1 MSNFNQYSINSNN
14 NILIQD
20 NPENFNDNN
29 FSQNQMQ
36 ISGEQQFMYQ
46 SNEGNINEGENGT
59 NNFNNTNNT
68 KEVNDNIN
76 INIKPKMKFTSK
88 LYDKICSY
96 INELKEIDNVVP
108 FCEERNRRELLL
120 DRGLLLC
127 LKINE
132 YMDDCCI
139 NIDSIL
145 NFNKTGNIE
154 FDIKLLDENYWMNQK
169 VDKYARTEQRKRI
182 PQEKWFMLK
191 DVSFTPN
198 LMKCFA
204 LNRGKFIDTYNWL
217 NSLENK

>member
-46 SNEGNINEGENGT
+46 SNEGNMNEGENGT

-68 KEVNDNIN
+68 KEVNDN

-154 FDIKLLDENYWMNQK
+154 FDMKLLDENYWMNQK

>member
-1 MSNFNQYSINSNN
+1 
-14 NILIQD
+14 
-20 NPENFNDNN
+20 
-29 FSQNQMQ
+29 
-36 ISGEQQFMYQ
+36 
-46 SNEGNINEGENGT
+46 
-59 NNFNNTNNT
+59 
-68 KEVNDNIN
+68 
-76 INIKPKMKFTSK
+76 MKFTSK

-154 FDIKLLDENYWMNQK
+154 FDMKLLDENYWMNHK

>member
-46 SNEGNINEGENGT
+46 SNEGNMNEGENGT
-59 NNFNNTNNT
+59 NNFNNT
-68 KEVNDNIN
+68 KEVNDN

-154 FDIKLLDENYWMNQK
+154 FDMKLLDENYWMNQK

>member
-1 MSNFNQYSINSNN
+1 MSNFNQYSINNHN
-14 NILIQD
+14 NILIED

-29 FSQNQMQ
+29 FSQNQIQ
-36 ISGEQQFMYQ
+36 FSGEHQLMYQ
-46 SNEGNINEGENGT
+46 SNEGNINDGENGT
-59 NNFNNTNNT
+59 NNFSNTNKTN
-68 KEVNDNIN
+68 EVNDNN
-76 INIKPKMKFTSK
+76 NIKPKMKFTPK

-139 NIDSIL
+139 NVDSIL
-145 NFNKTGNIE
+145 NFNRTDNIE
-154 FDIKLLDENYWMNQK
+154 FDMKLLDENYWMNQK

-182 PQEKWFMLK
+182 PQERWFMLK
-191 DVSFTPN
+191 DTSFTPN
-198 LMKCFA
+198 LMKCYA